1 MNPLNRRMFRQPGM
15 SRQPAGILASSPQL
29 ANTVANRQPVRMAN
43 GGTNTYTA
51 AVQRAVQA
59 GDKRSLQELAK
70 PINYGAAART
80 PDAQNALRLATQA
93 LAQSTRISTDTAVDA
108 PVSDAERMAASRANL
123 GALRGRVSQDALTDQ
138 AMAQIN
144 AANRPSKPPVT
155 FAERGIDGPP
165 NMDAMGNVNTSNDDA
180 MQAAMQANVD
190 TSGSSGPSGPSLLD
204 KGIAAAKAAS
214 KKGMSTV
221 NEFLYG
227 TDTERTPIQAGLKAV
242 DTGARVLTSSAG
254 DLISGDFMRPVTDYL
269 TTPQLTKKG
278 VKQADIAAL
287 PASSDP
293 DEIFPGEQLAQNT
306 ATSGSGTDPDAD
318 ADASITNN
326 DVIARKVG
334 TVDPDAPP
342 PKTAAVKKLEA
353 IRNNITSNVPN
364 RVKGK
369 APELSV
375 NEALD
380 PEVLPELANN
390 IADRVAVKD
399 VDLDKIDA
407 ELKKEFNFDP
417 SKASKEKEGAFW
429 TALMQAGLAIAA
441 GESENALTNIAKGLS
456 LGVDAYGKAVGELN
470 EQEREDRKEMRQ
482 ARRQLIRDERS
493 FNIADAAAANQYK
506 QYMNDANQRFE
517 VNKRTLG
524 IQQATLEFN
533 KEDKR
538 ATLALNMQKFDAN
551 LAVLIAGE
559 ARKDEELVI
568 SKKTLQAAIDKLK
581 PEAIRLFEG
590 LKYIDSDGNVTPLGV
605 KEFGGEA
612 ETRAELLARTT
623 KSSTPTDT
631 DDLTKAYITQ
641 YGTSI
646 SSAQARILAEQT
658 SKGNLKDF
666 GSVEEAI
673 KELFGKEIVAPAAG
687 NSPPVID
694 LSS

>member
-1 MNPLNRRMFRQPGM
+1 MFRQPGM

-29 ANTVANRQPVRMAN
+29 ANTVANRQPVRMAT
-43 GGTNTYTA
+43 GGMNNTTFTA

-59 GDKRSLQELAK
+59 GDKRALQELAK
-70 PINYGAAART
+70 PVNYGPAVRT
-80 PDAQNALRLATQA
+80 PDGQNALRLATQA
-93 LAQSTRISTDTAVDA
+93 LAQSTQISTDAAVDA
-108 PVSDAERMAASRANL
+108 PVA
-123 GALRGRVSQDALTDQ
+123 
-138 AMAQIN
+138 
-144 AANRPSKPPVT
+144 

-190 TSGSSGPSGPSLLD
+190 TSGPSGPSLLD

-214 KKGMSTV
+214 KEGMSTVKEGMSTV

-227 TDTERTPIQAGLKAV
+227 TDTKRTPIQAGLKAV

-254 DLISGDFMRPVTDYL
+254 SLISGDFMRPVTDYL

-293 DEIFPGEQLAQNT
+293 DEIFPGEQLAENT
-306 ATSGSGTDPDAD
+306 ATSGGGTDPD

-326 DVIARKVG
+326 TVDPN
-334 TVDPDAPP
+334 VDPDAAP
-342 PKTAAVKKLEA
+342 PKTAAVKTLEKVQA
-353 IRNNITSNVPN
+353 ANKANLNPNGAKVKVP
-364 RVKGK
+364 
-369 APELSV
+369 ALSV

-399 VDLDKIDA
+399 VDLNKIDA

-429 TALMQAGLAIAA
+429 TALMQAGLAIAS

-456 LGVDAYGKAVGELN
+456 LGVDAYGKAVGDLN

-493 FNIADAAAANQYK
+493 FNIADAAAANQYT
-506 QYMNDANQRFE
+506 QYMTAAKQKFE
-517 VNKRTLG
+517 VSKRTIG
-524 IQQATLEFN
+524 IQEATLAFN
-533 KEDKR
+533 KEDKK

-568 SKKTLQAAIDKLK
+568 SKKTLQATIDKLK
-581 PEAIRLFEG
+581 PEAIRFFEG
-590 LKYIDSDGNVTPLGV
+590 LKYIDSDGNVTALGIS
-605 KEFGGEA
+605 ELGGEK
-612 ETRAELLARTT
+612 EVRAALLARGTS

-631 DDLTKAYITQ
+631 DDLTQAYITQ
-641 YGTSI
+641 YGNILTD
-646 SSAQARILAEQT
+646 AEARILAEQT
-658 SKGNLKDF
+658 SGGNLEKF

-673 KELFGKEIVAPAAG
+673 KEILGKRKVAPAAG
-687 NSPPVID
+687 KSPPVID
-694 LSS
+694 LSSN